1 MGSGPPDPLRETVT
15 YGESA
20 RNLGDDTTAQEV
32 GAAVGRNPVCILIPC
47 HLVVGAGGK
56 LTGFAGGLGR
66 KRFLLDTERDVARP
80 RIPRRPVMT
89 AGMLSQDPGVA
100 GTHPLAR
107 NADDPHWQPRSTAET
122 PLTAVTGTGSRTASQ
137 APTPSRGVA
146 PELSY
151 VNDRLAGRPPCRLA
165 DSSNV
170 TPATDSRPAT

>member
-15 YGESA
+15 YGELT
-20 RNLGDDTTAQEV
+20 RNLGDGTTAQEV

-47 HLVVGAGGK
+47 HRVVGAGGK

-80 RIPRRPVMT
+80 LIPRRPVMT

-107 NADDPHWQPRSTAET
+107 NADDPHWQPQH
-122 PLTAVTGTGSRTASQ
+122 SRNPAHS
-137 APTPSRGVA
+137 SNRH
-146 PELSY
+146 
-151 VNDRLAGRPPCRLA
+151 RLAHGVVGSHTQQRRRARTQL
-165 DSSNV
+165 
-170 TPATDSRPAT
+170 RK